1 MYCNVLKKTFSNDG
15 NLQWPSLLNFRAAE
29 KWSLDLGR
37 KDGKLDLEGG
47 QWSSFS
53 KKKFN
58 TFTLCTSKSS
68 GEQILE
74 VNCSEQRW
82 SKRSRKNVV
91 IVMWHCIFSHVEFR
105 LFTWTKTNFNY
116 EIWKVKEKKLVSFK
130 FLNILLTNTIS
141 DQRTGI
147 RIKSCS
153 GKERDYNISWTC
165 WFCCAP
171 VNFLGFFHMIFF
183 WKLALE

>member
-1 MYCNVLKKTFSNDG
+1 MDERKKLEG
-15 NLQWPSLLNFRAAE
+15 CRAG
-29 KWSLDLGR
+29 GR
-37 KDGKLDLEGG
+37 AMIQGDRGSRGSKDGEG
-47 QWSSFS
+47 WR
-53 KKKFN
+53 
-58 TFTLCTSKSS
+58 
-68 GEQILE
+68 QIA
-74 VNCSEQRW
+74 
-82 SKRSRKNVV
+82 RKNVV

-153 GKERDYNISWTC
+153 GKERDYNIS
-165 WFCCAP
+165 
-171 VNFLGFFHMIFF
+171 
-183 WKLALE
+183 